1 MSHQKHLSHQQHSTP
16 AASRLTAK
24 LWVSL
29 TALAVAAAS
38 LAAMAASQPATAQ
51 ISPLDPAL
59 CATTYKPT
67 SGAGTRTEEDC
78 RTIVAWRNAVVSDPR
93 SDIGANHPMALWGT
107 GARTKFNN
115 WNDLVTPNPREG
127 IILGTVQGQ
136 RVVIKV
142 NLPNKRLAGPL
153 PGNLPNI
160 THLILDENFFTVGLP
175 TWIYGASDLVFLD
188 LRSNQMTGTITGSA
202 FNTPKLVNFLV
213 QHNRFSGPVP
223 NFNFT
228 TLSRLTDI
236 RLSNNGFTGDIPAGW
251 SVLDT
256 SNRGMQRLQLKANYI
271 TGTLP
276 SWVANLQFA
285 NSFSPWHIAVGPGR
299 DYYVDF
305 RDNRLCIPSSF
316 TLPLYLKLNGQRA
329 NVQAYFGNNR
339 CPGEQTS
346 TTFDAA
352 PASNVQFQPV
362 DASGDPTDPNDE
374 NDIPVG
380 IKVTWS
386 RPKGADATTPL
397 TYTVKMHIRPDIR
410 DNNNCLDEY
419 FNIPDVTNAQAT
431 NEITVTASHCTRPA
445 GFNPKDYL
453 VSVSTAIKN
462 GDTVSAGRS
471 AISNDWSVYIMD
483 DAQKTYRDVAGVME
497 LDYTRNIWRWDAVNQ
512 VWQQRSQLQLDFS
525 SLNLEPG
532 SALAIEKRV
541 IPSWLPHAGLST
553 ADADTPV
560 ELQNGW
566 NVISAGADV
575 TRGDDED
582 GAFFIADSLIDCSAN
597 QGAIAILRN
606 VPGTQRFDIELPCHP
621 SREAAITRGQ
631 RYRTIEEIEELDT
644 LFIYYR
650 SVLPVTISWDT
661 ANSRYA
667 PAS

>member
-93 SDIGANHPMALWGT
+93 SVIGSTHLMALWGT
-107 GARTKFNN
+107 GVHTKFDK
-115 WNDLVTPNPREG
+115 WTDHDRVQPPGSPPKQG

-136 RVVIKV
+136 RVVHKII
-142 NLPNKRLAGPL
+142 LPKKGLAGPL
-153 PGNLPNI
+153 PGELPNI
-160 THLILDENFFTVGLP
+160 HSLILDENRFTVGLP
-175 TWIYGASDLVFLD
+175 TWIYGAKDLVFLD

-213 QHNRFSGPVP
+213 QHNRFSGPIP
-223 NFNFT
+223 NFNFG
-228 TLSRLTDI
+228 TLSRLTDL
-236 RLSNNGFTGDIPAGW
+236 RLSNNNFAGPIPSSWSTLATDGRGW
-251 SVLDT
+251 
-256 SNRGMQRLQLKANYI
+256 QRLQLKANGL
-271 TGTLP
+271 TGNLP
-276 SWVANLQFA
+276 SWVSTLKFA
-285 NSFSPWHIAVGPGR
+285 NSFSPWHIAVGSGR

-316 TLPLYLKLNGQRA
+316 RLPEYKKLNGQDA

-339 CPGEQTS
+339 CPRGQAS
-346 TTFDAA
+346 DSFDA
-352 PASNVQFQPV
+352 PASNVQFQTV
-362 DASGDPTDPNDE
+362 DAAGNPTEE
-374 NDIPVG
+374 NPVG
-380 IKVTWS
+380 LKVTWN
-386 RPKGADATTPL
+386 RPKGADPATPL
-397 TYTVKMHIRPDIR
+397 AYNVKLHIIHDIS
-410 DNNNCLDEY
+410 DTNACLNEY
-419 FNIPDVTNAQAT
+419 FTINPIAANTLAT
-431 NEITVTASHCTRPA
+431 NEITITASDCGRQA
-445 GFNPKDYL
+445 DFNPGEYT
-453 VSVSTAIKN
+453 VSVSTATTK
-462 GDTVSAGRS
+462 GRTVSSGRS
-471 AISNDWSVYIMD
+471 AITNDWSVYIMD
-483 DAQKTYRDVAGVME
+483 DAQKTYRDVAGVLE
-497 LDYTRNIWRWDAVNQ
+497 LDYTKNIWRWDAVNQ
-512 VWQQRSQLQLDFS
+512 VWQQRSQPQLDFS

-541 IPSWLPHAGLST
+541 IPSWLPLAGLST

-575 TRGDDED
+575 TRGDNEN

-631 RYRTIEEIEELDT
+631 TYRTIEEIEELDT

-667 PAS
+667 PAN

>member
-38 LAAMAASQPATAQ
+38 LAAIAVSQPATAQ
-51 ISPLDPAL
+51 LQPLDPAL

-67 SGAGTRTEEDC
+67 SGAGTRTEDDC

-93 SDIGANHPMALWGT
+93 SVIGTNHPMAVWGT
-107 GARTKFNN
+107 GMYTKFNN
-115 WNDLVTPNPREG
+115 WKNPGDSDSG
-127 IILGTVQGQ
+127 IILGTVDGQ
-136 RVVIKV
+136 LVVHKII
-142 NLPNKRLAGPL
+142 LPKKGLAGPL
-153 PGNLPNI
+153 PGELPNI
-160 THLILDENFFTVGLP
+160 HSLILDENSFTVGLP
-175 TWIYGASDLVFLD
+175 TWIYGAKDLVFLD

-213 QHNRFSGPVP
+213 QHNRFSGPIP
-223 NFNFT
+223 NFNFG
-228 TLSRLTDI
+228 TLTRLTDI
-236 RLSNNGFTGDIPAGW
+236 RLSNNRFEGDIPAGW
-251 SVLDT
+251 SALAT
-256 SNRGMQRLQLKANYI
+256 NNRGMQRLQLKANYI
-271 TGTLP
+271 TGNLP
-276 SWVANLQFA
+276 SWVSNLKFA
-285 NSFSPWHIAVGPGR
+285 NSFSPSHIGVGAGR

-305 RDNRLCIPSSF
+305 RENQLCIPSNF
-316 TLPLYLKLNGQRA
+316 TLPTYLKLNGQQA

-339 CPGEQTS
+339 CPRGQAS
-346 TTFDAA
+346 DSFDA
-352 PASNVQFQPV
+352 PASNVRFQPV
-362 DASGDPTDPNDE
+362 DADGNPPGE
-374 NDIPVG
+374 NENPVG
-380 IKVTWS
+380 LKVTWD
-386 RPKGADATTPL
+386 RPKGANPATPL
-397 TYTVKMHIRPDIR
+397 AYIVKLHVIQDIR
-410 DNNNCLDEY
+410 DTNACLNEY
-419 FNIPDVTNAQAT
+419 FTINPIAANTLAT
-431 NEITVTASHCTRPA
+431 NEITITANDCSRPA
-445 GFNPKDYL
+445 DFNPGDYT
-453 VSVSTAIKN
+453 VSVSTAITSGK
-462 GDTVSAGRS
+462 TVAAGRS

-483 DAQKTYRDVAGVME
+483 DAQKTYRDVAGVLE

-512 VWQQRSQLQLDFS
+512 VWQQRSQPQLDFS
-525 SLNLEPG
+525 SLSLEPG

-541 IPSWLPHAGLST
+541 IPSWLPLAGLST

-575 TRGDDED
+575 TRGDDEN
-582 GAFFIADSLIDCSAN
+582 GAFFIDNSLIDCSAN